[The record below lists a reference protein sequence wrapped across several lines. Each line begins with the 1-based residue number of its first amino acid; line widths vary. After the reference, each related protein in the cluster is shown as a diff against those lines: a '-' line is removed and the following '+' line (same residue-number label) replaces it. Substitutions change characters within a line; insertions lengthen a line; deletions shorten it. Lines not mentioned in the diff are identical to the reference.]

1 MNFLIAERAYDF
13 YREFLQKCYDFLNP
27 GVVLKMTLKNNII
40 DIALPYIQ
48 KVLKERRNWEL
59 KNSIFV
65 NKLITFGLFRRNKLM
80 KYN

>member
-48 KVLKERRNWEL
+48 KVLKERRN
-59 KNSIFV
+59 
-65 NKLITFGLFRRNKLM
+65 
-80 KYN
+80 